1 MHSKTYFFYV
11 LPNVPLPKTNEMKK
25 ECIFEIGG
33 EGGSIAIYREKRKTG
48 TVYIYD
54 HNETDFSDE
63 GMNIAIKNEYS
74 TFEAAMYKLSEKFP
88 WHFLYLLNIHEEY
101 KQVVSVALI
110 NKLNALSEHEKWD
123 FEKYS
128 KSQFEKMLGV
138 RFELVKERVFT
149 DLYDLTIKPIEESLS
164 HSSNLF
170 KELNIVGTVEIQ
182 FNSLIIKDEN
192 NQMAFI
198 FPSDKFMVEL
208 LPVNITECLW
218 RITSN

>member
-1 MHSKTYFFYV
+1 
-11 LPNVPLPKTNEMKK
+11 MKQ

-33 EGGSIAIYREKRKTG
+33 EGGSIVIYREKRKTG
-48 TVYIYD
+48 TVYIYN

-74 TFEAAMYKLSEKFP
+74 TFEAAIDKLSEKLP
-88 WHFLYLLNIHEEY
+88 WYCLYLVNVHADY
-101 KQVVSVALI
+101 KQEVSVALI
-110 NKLNALSEHEKWD
+110 NKLNALSEHEKGE
-123 FEKYS
+123 FETYS

-138 RFELVKERVFT
+138 RFELDKQNVFIGV
-149 DLYDLTIKPIEESLS
+149 YDLTIKPIEESLS

-170 KELNIVGTVEIQ
+170 KELNIVGNVEIQ
-182 FNSLIIKDEN
+182 YNSLIIKDEN

-208 LPVNITECLW
+208 LPVIKTECLW
-218 RITSN
+218 KITSN

>member
-1 MHSKTYFFYV
+1 
-11 LPNVPLPKTNEMKK
+11 MKQ

-48 TVYIYD
+48 TVYIYN

-74 TFEAAMYKLSEKFP
+74 TFEAAIDKLSEKIP
-88 WHFLYLLNIHEEY
+88 WYCLYLVNVHADY
-101 KQVVSVALI
+101 KQVVSIALI
-110 NKLNALSEHEKWD
+110 NKLNALSDLEKGE
-123 FEKYS
+123 FETYS

-138 RFELVKERVFT
+138 RFELDKQNVFIGV
-149 DLYDLTIKPIEESLS
+149 YDLTIKPIEESLS

-170 KELNIVGTVEIQ
+170 KELNIVGNVEIQ
-182 FNSLIIKDEN
+182 YNSLIIKDEN

-208 LPVNITECLW
+208 LPVNKTECLW
-218 RITSN
+218 KIAHN